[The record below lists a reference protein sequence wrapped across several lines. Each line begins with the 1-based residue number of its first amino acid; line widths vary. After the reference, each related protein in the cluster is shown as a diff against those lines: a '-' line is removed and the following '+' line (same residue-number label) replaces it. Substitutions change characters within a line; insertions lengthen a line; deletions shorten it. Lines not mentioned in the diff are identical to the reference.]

1 MFSQTNANWVIFVQ
15 VTPVLMVR
23 QANLVQMARTVLTVE
38 TERLEMTEQK
48 EKKERLVKLEK
59 MAHQDS
65 PVFPV
70 LLETRDHL
78 DLPGN
83 WESKENLE
91 RKVIKKNCRKSYVI
105 ELINDLLIC
114 SQQIFNFI
122 SYYLQVYAG
131 TLAAKETKDHPG

>member
-1 MFSQTNANWVIFVQ
+1 MLVLLESLVTKDHK

-48 EKKERLVKLEK
+48 EKKERPVKLEK

-65 PVFPV
+65 PVYPV

-78 DLPGN
+78 DLPGK

-91 RKVIKKNCRKSYVI
+91 RK
-105 ELINDLLIC
+105 
-114 SQQIFNFI
+114 
-122 SYYLQVYAG
+122 VYAG